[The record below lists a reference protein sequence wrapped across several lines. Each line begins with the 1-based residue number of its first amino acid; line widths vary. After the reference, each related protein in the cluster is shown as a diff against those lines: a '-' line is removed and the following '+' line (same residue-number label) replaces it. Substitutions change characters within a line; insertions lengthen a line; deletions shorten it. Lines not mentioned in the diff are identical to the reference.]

1 MYLFEIRGIKCP
13 CKNESYLPKAKLP
26 KKKIK
31 GISAHITTAFLNTK
45 MCIHREIIIYVLT
58 LRSTNKCNRC
68 NNGIRASK
76 QI

>member
-26 KKKIK
+26 KKIK

-45 MCIHREIIIYVLT
+45 CVYTEKSLYMFLLLEVQ
-58 LRSTNKCNRC
+58 TNAIVATTEFEHLNKSN
-68 NNGIRASK
+68 
-76 QI
+76 

>member
-1 MYLFEIRGIKCP
+1 MYLIFQKP
-13 CKNESYLPKAKLP
+13 NFL
-26 KKKIK
+26 KKIK
-31 GISAHITTAFLNTK
+31 GISAHITTAFLNTR

-58 LRSTNKCNRC
+58 LRSTNKCNLC

>member
-1 MYLFEIRGIKCP
+1 MYLFEIRVIKCP
-13 CKNESYLPKAKLP
+13 RKNESYLPKAKLP
-26 KKKIK
+26 KKIK
-31 GISAHITTAFLNTK
+31 GISAHITIAFLNTR

-58 LRSTNKCNRC
+58 LRSTNKCSRC

>member
-26 KKKIK
+26 KKIK
-31 GISAHITTAFLNTK
+31 GISAHITTAFLNTR

>member
-1 MYLFEIRGIKCP
+1 MYLSEIRDIKYP

-26 KKKIK
+26 KKIK
-31 GISAHITTAFLNTK
+31 GISAHITIAFLNTR
-45 MCIHREIIIYVLT
+45 MCIHREIINNVLT